1 MTDFIPIFSSL
12 WTINPPVNKERQKCI
27 ALYKQLDLLLEKS
40 NDTHIIVK
48 TIMKT
53 RSCDHILEVGDMSIL
68 RSGFIDSIRHNQ
80 NPIRYVASSL
90 DPWKKIFHKQVGTVL
105 FNNMFI
111 SEFLLYKTK
120 KLIIS
125 EKI

>member
-12 WTINPPVNKERQKCI
+12 WTINPQVSKERQKCI

-80 NPIRYVASSL
+80 NPIRYVMSSL
-90 DPWKKIFHKQVGTVL
+90 DPWKKY
-105 FNNMFI
+105 FI
-111 SEFLLYKTK
+111 NKLELYYS
-120 KLIIS
+120 IICL
-125 EKI
+125 